1 MADNSVVLLNANL
14 VEEDA
19 ELLEETFDPTS
30 IRREPELLLVIVQA
44 KTTTSF
50 AETPF
55 DKLSAAL
62 KLLLDLSKTD
72 EELEQLFSSLVIER
86 FGIFR
91 KTWQKLATRHPRI
104 RVEVYYASKGDTS
117 SMNKKV
123 SAKADHLV
131 EQITAAI
138 PKATAKAIF
147 LGARELID
155 LAGQEKSYTLSL
167 SFQENA
173 TADDSHIALVS
184 VTIFQYLRAADGDDP
199 ARARSI
205 LVRIIVTDDHSTRDK
220 VIRATNRQTAV
231 PVASLRA
238 TDQIQRDLER
248 YFLSADWF
256 YERRKNYYRNQ
267 GKTPSKTVSIP
278 YLAQATMAIGL
289 SEPSNSRARPSSLL
303 KRDADYARIFDSGVD
318 FAIFLWLAKVQK
330 QVDAFLRSDRAKG
343 TAAERTN
350 LRFCVSMLL
359 VAKKYGGRVFNTKQ
373 LKDLCGTEFTD
384 DETMDALRDA
394 REKLTEFQQS
404 RGTQVDKLV
413 KNRDFTDYLFAQVFG
428 ETQEAGSTV
437 PAVADEPEIDS
448 NVAADPSN
456 ASVPAPPGQ

>member
-1 MADNSVVLLNANL
+1 LDDYFAFVADNGVLRKHI
-14 VEEDA
+14 
-19 ELLEETFDPTS
+19 FDWNV
-30 IRREPELLLVIVQA
+30 RDYEGA
-44 KTTTSF
+44 
-50 AETPF
+50 
-55 DKLSAAL
+55 
-62 KLLLDLSKTD
+62 
-72 EELEQLFSSLVIER
+72 
-86 FGIFR
+86 
-91 KTWQKLATRHPRI
+91 
-104 RVEVYYASKGDTS
+104 VEVNQEIAESLGDGTGPEFWWLNNGVTVICSRASTTGKTFSLDD
-117 SMNKKV
+117 V
-123 SAKADHLV
+123 
-131 EQITAAI
+131 QIVNGLQT
-138 PKATAKAIF
+138 
-147 LGARELID
+147 
-155 LAGQEKSYTLSL
+155 
-167 SFQENA
+167 
-173 TADDSHIALVS
+173 S
-184 VTIFQYLRAADGDDP
+184 VTIFQYLRAAGGDDP

-205 LVRIIVTDDHSTRDK
+205 LVRIIVTDDHGTRDK

-428 ETQEAGSTV
+428 ETQDAGSAV

-456 ASVPAPPGQ
+456 ASVPAPPRQ